1 MPTFRYRA
9 LTQIGE
15 LVSGSL
21 SAQNAA
27 EVTLRIEYLGLIPIE
42 AVTEQSEAQIRR
54 RRQFSLMSRPRAEDV
69 TIFTGDLA
77 LLLRTGAR
85 INDALELLA
94 SDADIGRMRPTTAA
108 LAAAIL
114 SGESFGEA
122 ISRHPAV
129 FPAVYVALVR
139 VGEAAGTLV
148 TILEALSAE
157 RQRAET
163 LRRRLSDTLRYPAFL
178 LLAAGGVLLFFLT
191 FVLPQFANVFR
202 DFNARLDPVLLFF
215 LGLSDFLRS
224 NTQAL
229 AAGLL
234 LFILAAWLL
243 SRRPAAREAFIAAAS
258 RLPIVQPIM
267 SYRRTTLFC
276 RNLGL
281 LLSSGVTLTA
291 SLRILADMMGTA
303 GVETIWTR
311 LVEKVRH
318 GGKLSDALTATQA
331 LPPMA
336 VRTLRLGEDSGQLP
350 MLAGRIADFYETKL
364 QRSLD
369 RAIGIVGPL
378 AIIVISVIVGGL
390 IVSVMTALLSVNQVV
405 N

>member
-114 SGESFGEA
+114 SRGSFGKA

-129 FPAVYVALVR
+129 FP
-139 VGEAAGTLV
+139 
-148 TILEALSAE
+148 
-157 RQRAET
+157 
-163 LRRRLSDTLRYPAFL
+163 
-178 LLAAGGVLLFFLT
+178 
-191 FVLPQFANVFR
+191 
-202 DFNARLDPVLLFF
+202 
-215 LGLSDFLRS
+215 
-224 NTQAL
+224 
-229 AAGLL
+229 
-234 LFILAAWLL
+234 
-243 SRRPAAREAFIAAAS
+243 
-258 RLPIVQPIM
+258 
-267 SYRRTTLFC
+267 
-276 RNLGL
+276 
-281 LLSSGVTLTA
+281 
-291 SLRILADMMGTA
+291 
-303 GVETIWTR
+303 
-311 LVEKVRH
+311 
-318 GGKLSDALTATQA
+318 
-331 LPPMA
+331 
-336 VRTLRLGEDSGQLP
+336 
-350 MLAGRIADFYETKL
+350 
-364 QRSLD
+364 
-369 RAIGIVGPL
+369 
-378 AIIVISVIVGGL
+378 
-390 IVSVMTALLSVNQVV
+390 
-405 N
+405 

>member
-178 LLAAGGVLLFFLT
+178 LLAAGGVPLFFLT

-234 LFILAAWLL
+234 VFILAAWLL
-243 SRRPAAREAFIAAAS
+243 SRRPAAREAFIAATS

>member
-21 SAQNAA
+21 NAQNAA

-54 RRQFSLMSRPRAEDV
+54 RRQFSFGSRPRAEDV

-94 SDADIGRMRPTTAA
+94 ADADIGRMRPTTAA

-122 ISRHPAV
+122 ISSHPTV

-139 VGEAAGTLV
+139 VGEAAGTLIA
-148 TILEALSAE
+148 ILEALSAE
-157 RQRAET
+157 RLRAEA
-163 LRRRLSDTLRYPAFL
+163 LRRRLSDALRYPAFL
-178 LLAAGGVLLFFLT
+178 LLAAGGVLTFFLT
-191 FVLPQFANVFR
+191 FVLPQFASVFR
-202 DFNARLDPVLLFF
+202 DFNAKLDPVLLTF
-215 LGLSDFLRS
+215 LALSDFLRA
-224 NTQAL
+224 NMQAL
-229 AAGLL
+229 AAGLIAV
-234 LFILAAWLL
+234 ILAAWLA
-243 SRRPAAREAFIAAAS
+243 SRRPAVRSAWAAAIA
-258 RLPIVQPIM
+258 RLPIVRPIV
-267 SYRRTTLFC
+267 SYHRTTLFC

-291 SLRILADMMGTA
+291 ALRILADMMGTA

-318 GGKLSDALTATQA
+318 GGKLSDALTATKA

-369 RAIGIVGPL
+369 RMIGIVGPL